1 MTTETKYVYA
11 KGKSEEF
18 IKELNELVKK
28 YSDQG
33 FFAKISAT
41 QGVKVE
47 VFEPEIDT
55 APAVSESET
64 KAETDE
70 KN

>member
-1 MTTETKYVYA
+1 MTNETKYVYA

-18 IKELNELVKK
+18 IKELNDLVKK

-47 VFEPEIDT
+47 VFEPEAGT
-55 APAVSESET
+55 TSVVPESGAEPEI
-64 KAETDE
+64 KAE
-70 KN
+70 